1 MELTARTHR
10 ARFGAFDVDLRLG
23 QLHKHGIRL
32 KLQDQPFQVLA
43 LLLEHPGDLVTREE
57 FRQKLWPADTFVDFD
72 TGLNSAIKKLRDV
85 LGDSAEEPR
94 YVATLPRRGYRF
106 IAPVAA
112 HPQGTPQT
120 QVRAEPGTEVRTALE
135 ATDFSGI
142 VASPAPAVRTAQSGW
157 AWPVLGV
164 LLVLLFAI
172 MRFEDPSA
180 APSMGTGDVPAPPSK
195 AQPAV
200 GRAFLIKHPSANPEA
215 NELLQRAMILMRF
228 QFDPLRARSMLERA
242 LQLDPNFTEA
252 RAYYAATYVVA
263 VEGGSSN
270 DPGDI
275 FRAEEELRR
284 ALKEDPQMAMGHAM
298 LGAVH
303 FFQGQMDLAGEESL
317 RAVRLAPG
325 DMGGEMWF
333 LIRER
338 FLGNEEAMRAARRL
352 IESEPLF
359 WPARYLGGELLREQ
373 GKTAEAVREHE
384 KVLEQ
389 DPQNSTV
396 LRCLARSYLDAGN
409 LPEAWQTLARLQPRD
424 ARNFRARIVRAQL
437 HALEGKRAMA
447 LNEMD
452 EEALKYADL
461 QPFAALDVAEVYA
474 VLGETDRA
482 IEWLDRSMRKGD
494 DRAAWLRIDPL
505 LANVRQH
512 PRFKQILNSMEF
524 RRQQRVALPAKQS
537 RFELNQSIDVR
548 STFNRPVHVADY
560 TTERNPPLAITDR
573 SFVSRSRSRQ
583 AGQLSE
589 SGFWEV
595 WEDSR
600 RA

>member
-1 MELTARTHR
+1 MELTARTR
-10 ARFGAFDVDLRLG
+10 KARFGAFVVDLHLG

-57 FRQKLWPADTFVDFD
+57 FREKLWPADTFVDFD
-72 TGLNSAIKKLRDV
+72 TGLNSAIKKLRDG

-94 YVATLPRRGYRF
+94 YIQTLPRRGYRF
-106 IAPVAA
+106 IAPVTV
-112 HPQGTPQT
+112 HPPGTLPT
-120 QVRAEPGTEVRTALE
+120 EVPAERGTEVRAALG
-135 ATDFSGI
+135 ATDSSGI
-142 VASPAPAVRTAQSGW
+142 VASPPPVLAPAVRAARSGW
-157 AWPVLGV
+157 AWPVVGV
-164 LLVLLFAI
+164 LLLLLFAI
-172 MRFEDPSA
+172 MRVENRSA
-180 APSMGTGDVPAPPSK
+180 APPMGAGDVPAPPSK

-242 LQLDPNFTEA
+242 LQLDANFTEA

-284 ALKEDPQMAMGHAM
+284 ALKEDPQMGMGHAM

-303 FFQGQMDLAGEESL
+303 FFHGQIDLAGEESL

-338 FLGNEEAMRAARRL
+338 FLGKEEAMRATRRL

-373 GKTAEAVREHE
+373 GKIPEALREHE
-384 KVLEQ
+384 KALEQ

-396 LRCLARSYLDAGN
+396 LRSLARAYVDAGN
-409 LPEAWQTLARLQPRD
+409 LAEAWQTLARLHPRD
-424 ARNFRARIVRAQL
+424 ARNFRTRMVKAQL
-437 HALEGKRAMA
+437 HALEGKRALA

-461 QPFAALDVAEVYA
+461 QPFAALDAAEVYA

-512 PRFKQILNSMEF
+512 PRFKQILDSMEF
-524 RRQQRVALPAKQS
+524 RRQQRIALPAKQS
-537 RFELNQSIDVR
+537 
-548 STFNRPVHVADY
+548 
-560 TTERNPPLAITDR
+560 
-573 SFVSRSRSRQ
+573 
-583 AGQLSE
+583 
-589 SGFWEV
+589 
-595 WEDSR
+595 
-600 RA
+600 

>member
-1 MELTARTHR
+1 MELTGRTHR
-10 ARFGAFDVDLRLG
+10 ARFGAFDVDLRSG

-32 KLQDQPFQVLA
+32 KLQDQPFHVLA
-43 LLLEHPGDLVTREE
+43 LLLEHPGELVTREE

-72 TGLNSAIKKLRDV
+72 TGLNSAIKKLRDG

-94 YVATLPRRGYRF
+94 YIQTLPRRGYRF
-106 IAPVAA
+106 IAPVTA
-112 HPQGTPQT
+112 HPQGTAQT
-120 QVRAEPGTEVRTALE
+120 QVLAEPGTEVRAALE
-135 ATDFSGI
+135 ATDSSGI
-142 VASPAPAVRTAQSGW
+142 VASPAPVPAIRAVRSGW
-157 AWPVLGV
+157 AWAVLGV
-164 LLVLLFAI
+164 LLVLLFLI
-172 MRFEDPSA
+172 MRFQNRSAVPSV
-180 APSMGTGDVPAPPSK
+180 GTDVPAPPSK
-195 AQPAV
+195 AQPAM

-215 NELLQRAMILMRF
+215 NELLHRAVILMRF

-275 FRAEEELRR
+275 SRAEEELRR

-298 LGAVH
+298 LGAVR
-303 FFQGQMDLAGEESL
+303 FFQGQIDLAGEESL

-325 DMGGEMWF
+325 DVGGEMWF

-338 FLGNEEAMRAARRL
+338 FLGNEEAMRATRRL

-359 WPARYLGGELLREQ
+359 WPARYLQGELLREQ
-373 GKTAEAVREHE
+373 GNTAEAVREHE

-396 LRCLARSYLDAGN
+396 LRCLARAYLDAGN

-424 ARNFRARIVRAQL
+424 AGNFRARIVKAQL
-437 HALEGKRAMA
+437 HALEGKRALA

-461 QPFAALDVAEVYA
+461 QPFAALDAAEVYA

-524 RRQQRVALPAKQS
+524 RNQQRNALPANIHNHW
-537 RFELNQSIDVR
+537 FEPCAFVGRLN
-548 STFNRPVHVADY
+548 
-560 TTERNPPLAITDR
+560 E
-573 SFVSRSRSRQ
+573 
-583 AGQLSE
+583 
-589 SGFWEV
+589 
-595 WEDSR
+595 
-600 RA
+600 

>member
-1 MELTARTHR
+1 MEPTARNHR
-10 ARFGAFDVDLRLG
+10 ARFGAFDVDLRSG
-23 QLHKHGIRL
+23 ELHKHGIRL

-57 FRQKLWPADTFVDFD
+57 LRQKLWPADTFVDFD
-72 TGLNSAIKKLRDV
+72 TGLNSAVKKLRDV

-94 YVATLPRRGYRF
+94 YIATLPRRGYRF

-112 HPQGTPQT
+112 HPQAPPQT
-120 QVRAEPGTEVRTALE
+120 QVPAEPRTEVRTALE
-135 ATDFSGI
+135 ATDSSGI
-142 VASPAPAVRTAQSGW
+142 VASPAPAAAVRAARSGW
-157 AWPVLGV
+157 AWPVLGA
-164 LLVLLFAI
+164 LLVLLFVAI
-172 MRFEDPSA
+172 MRFGNPSA
-180 APSMGTGDVPAPPSK
+180 APSMDTGDVPSHPSM

-200 GRAFLIKHPSANPEA
+200 GRAFLIKHPSANSEA
-215 NELLQRAMILMRF
+215 NELLHRAMILMRF

-275 FRAEEELRR
+275 SRAEEELRR
-284 ALKEDPQMAMGHAM
+284 TLKEDPQMAMGHAM

-317 RAVRLAPG
+317 RAVRLAPS

-338 FLGNEEAMRAARRL
+338 FLGNEEATRATQRL

-359 WPARYLGGELLREQ
+359 WPARYLRGELLREQ

-396 LRCLARSYLDAGN
+396 IRCLARAYLDAGN
-409 LPEAWQTLARLQPRD
+409 LPEAWQALARLHPRD
-424 ARNFRARIVRAQL
+424 ARNFRARIVKAQL
-437 HALEGKRAMA
+437 HALEGKRAPA

-452 EEALKYADL
+452 QEALKYADL
-461 QPFAALDVAEVYA
+461 QPFAALDAAEVYA

-524 RRQQRVALPAKQS
+524 RRQQRIALPAKQ
-537 RFELNQSIDVR
+537 L
-548 STFNRPVHVADY
+548 
-560 TTERNPPLAITDR
+560 
-573 SFVSRSRSRQ
+573 
-583 AGQLSE
+583 
-589 SGFWEV
+589 
-595 WEDSR
+595 
-600 RA
+600 

>member
-1 MELTARTHR
+1 MEFTARTHR
-10 ARFGAFDVDLRLG
+10 ASFGPFVVDLRSG

-85 LGDSAEEPR
+85 LSDSAEEPR

-106 IAPVAA
+106 IASVAV

-120 QVRAEPGTEVRTALE
+120 QVPAEPGIEVRTALE
-135 ATDFSGI
+135 ATDSSGI
-142 VASPAPAVRTAQSGW
+142 LASSASAHAVTAARSHW
-157 AWPVLGV
+157 VWPVLGV
-164 LLVLLFAI
+164 LLVLLFMV
-172 MRFEDPSA
+172 MRFGSPSA
-180 APSMGTGDVPAPPSK
+180 APSMGTGDAPAPPSK

-215 NELLQRAMILMRF
+215 NELLHRALILMRF
-228 QFDPLRARSMLERA
+228 QFDPLRARSMLEQA

-252 RAYYAATYVVA
+252 RALYAATYVVA
-263 VEGGSSN
+263 VEGGISN
-270 DPGDI
+270 DPGDV

-303 FFQGQMDLAGEESL
+303 FFQGQIDLAGEEFL
-317 RAVRLAPG
+317 RAVRLAPD
-325 DMGGEMWF
+325 DMGGEMWL
-333 LIRER
+333 LIQGR
-338 FLGNEEAMRAARRL
+338 FLGSEETMHAARRL

-359 WPARYLGGELLREQ
+359 WPARYLRGELLREQ
-373 GKTAEAVREHE
+373 GKTAEAVRDHE

-396 LRCLARSYLDAGN
+396 LRGLARAHLDAGN

-424 ARNFRARIVRAQL
+424 ARNFRARIVKAQL
-437 HALEGKRAMA
+437 YALEGKRALA

-452 EEALKYADL
+452 EEAQKYADL
-461 QPFAALDVAEVYA
+461 QPFAALDSAEVYA
-474 VLGETDRA
+474 VLGETDKA
-482 IEWLDRSMRKGD
+482 IEWLDRAMRKGD

-524 RRQQRVALPAKQS
+524 RRQQRNATAPSPHA
-537 RFELNQSIDVR
+537 
-548 STFNRPVHVADY
+548 
-560 TTERNPPLAITDR
+560 
-573 SFVSRSRSRQ
+573 
-583 AGQLSE
+583 
-589 SGFWEV
+589 
-595 WEDSR
+595 
-600 RA
+600 